1 MRPIQKVL
9 MTILW
14 GLTVLIMVS
23 VIGAG
28 LWKKRESEPLTAAE
42 QQQQQQQQ
50 QLTVQEKS
58 QLPETIG
65 PAPQFDLIDQD
76 SKPVTLKSL
85 AGKPWIADFVFTHCA
100 GPCPRMTGQLAA
112 LQKELPAN
120 VQFVSFSVD
129 PERDTPAVL
138 KDYAGKFSA
147 DESRWRFL
155 TGTKDA
161 IFAVARGMMIT
172 ASPHSTRFILI
183 DGEGNIRNTYE
194 SDDAE
199 RMAALKH
206 DAAALAGEKH

>member
-1 MRPIQKVL
+1 MKPIQKVL

-28 LWKKRESEPLTAAE
+28 LWRKRQHEPLAQAE
-42 QQQQQQQQ
+42 QQALAENASPAAA
-50 QLTVQEKS
+50 QLNV
-58 QLPETIG
+58 

-76 SKPVTLKSL
+76 SKPVTTQSL
-85 AGKPWIADFVFTHCA
+85 AGKPWIAEFVFTHCA

-120 VQFVSFSVD
+120 VKFVSFSVD

-138 KDYAGKFSA
+138 KEYAKKFEA

-155 TGTKDA
+155 SGSKDA
-161 IFAVARGMMIT
+161 IFGVAKGMMLT
-172 ASPHSTRFILI
+172 ASPHSTRFVLI
-183 DGEGNIRNTYE
+183 DGQGMIRQTYE
-194 SDDAE
+194 SDDE
-199 RMAALKH
+199 KRMAALKN
-206 DAAALAGEKH
+206 DATELAAEKH

>member
-1 MRPIQKVL
+1 MKPIQKVL

-28 LWKKRESEPLTAAE
+28 LWRKRQNGPLTQAE
-42 QQQQQQQQ
+42 QQVLAENVSQPAPV
-50 QLTVQEKS
+50 QLNV
-58 QLPETIG
+58 

-76 SKPVTLKSL
+76 SKPVTKESL
-85 AGKPWIADFVFTHCA
+85 AGKPWIAEFVFTHCA

-138 KDYAGKFSA
+138 KEYAKKFEA

-155 TGTKDA
+155 TGAKDA
-161 IFAVARGMMIT
+161 IFAVAKGMMLT
-172 ASPHSTRFILI
+172 ASPHSTRFVLI
-183 DGEGNIRNTYE
+183 DAEGMIRQTYE
-194 SDDAE
+194 SDDE
-199 RMAALKH
+199 KRMADLKH
-206 DAAALAGEKH
+206 DAAELASEKH